1 MSDVND
7 VFEQENDDPM
17 DEQSSSEAIDA
28 SVEDLTS
35 ETIQGGSEASA
46 GDNIAELKQQISEAN
61 DRALRSHAELENFRR
76 RIRREMEDASRYANQ
91 GLLHDLLSVVDN
103 IDRAVES
110 AQKNAD
116 AAGLLDGVK
125 IVNEQLHSILEKHQ
139 CVKINAVGEEFDP
152 SLHEAIAQHPSDEFE
167 EGKISSVAVPGF
179 KLHDR
184 VVRAPQ
190 VIVSTG
196 PPAKD

>member
-7 VFEQENDDPM
+7 VFQQENDDPT
-17 DEQSSSEAIDA
+17 DGQSPNDAVDA

-35 ETIQGGSEASA
+35 EPIESDSTQPAT
-46 GDNIAELKQQISEAN
+46 DDVAELKQQISEAN

-76 RIRREMEDASRYANQ
+76 RIRREMEDSGRYANQ
-91 GLLHDLLSVVDN
+91 SLLHDLLSVVDN
-103 IDRAVES
+103 IERAVES
-110 AQKNAD
+110 AQQNAD
-116 AAGLLDGVK
+116 GAGLLEGVK
-125 IVNEQLHSILEKHQ
+125 LVNEQLHSVLEKHH
-139 CVKINAVGEEFDP
+139 CVKIDAVGEEFDP
-152 SLHEAIAQHPSDEFE
+152 SLHEAIAQQPSDEIE
-167 EGKISSVAVPGF
+167 EGKISLVAVPGF

-196 PPAKD
+196 PASTD